1 MFVRSVL
8 PTLRL
13 ALLALVTTVGPLA
26 CSGGAVGGGS
36 AAADAGTG
44 KGSEVT
50 NTNLPASRVVFV
62 TRVRIAGYKIG
73 GREGADD
80 KCQTYANAAGLSG
93 AFQAWIS
100 TETEDAIDRVP
111 DGGPWHAVGRTEVVF
126 ANRSAWQG
134 YPRSSLAY
142 DESGTAVVPTF
153 WTGTEPGGFRT
164 DACGDWSDAQAL
176 GVVGNGQVGDEKWT
190 QSGRQQCAFSASLLC
205 YQRDW

>member
-1 MFVRSVL
+1 MFVRPVF

-13 ALLALVTTVGPLA
+13 ALVALVMTVGPLA

-36 AAADAGTG
+36 ASADGGTG
-44 KGSEVT
+44 SGDEAT
-50 NTNLPASRVVFV
+50 NTTPSTSRVVFV
-62 TRVRIAGYKIG
+62 TRTRIAGYKLG
-73 GREGADD
+73 GREGADNE
-80 KCQTYANAAGLSG
+80 CQTSARAAGLSG
-93 AFQAWIS
+93 AFQAWLS

-111 DGGPWHAVGRTEVVF
+111 EGGPWHAVGRTGVVF

-134 YPRSSLAY
+134 LPRSEFAY
-142 DESGTAVVPTF
+142 DEKGTAVVPTF